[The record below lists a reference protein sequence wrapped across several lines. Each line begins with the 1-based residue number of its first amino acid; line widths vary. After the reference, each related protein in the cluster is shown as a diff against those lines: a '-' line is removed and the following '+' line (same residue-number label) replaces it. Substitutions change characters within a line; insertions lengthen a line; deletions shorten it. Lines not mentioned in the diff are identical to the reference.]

1 MKTNWNKM
9 LKIIVVIS
17 FFVGLYLLI
26 GLNSGF
32 IKATAI
38 LAAPVVIIL
47 PVTVGRKFNSWLED
61 NKT

>member
-1 MKTNWNKM
+1 M